1 MTLLI
6 EKNTTLQAQSGASAP
21 LMTLQQAHSWIAA
34 REPGA
39 HLVGAGHT
47 TLLRVHTDSRS
58 LQQGDLFVALQ
69 GERFD
74 AHAFLPQA
82 RTAGAAAALAQGGL
96 AASGLAGI
104 EVPDTLRAFGALA
117 AGWRAQFTLPL
128 VAVTG
133 SNGKTT
139 VTQMVACIL
148 AAHAGDAAL
157 ATQGN
162 FNNAIGVPHTLLRL
176 RSRHRLAVVELGMNH
191 PGEIAYL
198 AGLVQPTVALVNNAQ
213 REHLEFMHTVQAVAE
228 ENGAVFAALPAD
240 GVAVFPADDDYTP
253 LWRSLAGPRRCLTF
267 GAGGDVQCARADWQ
281 GGAWQL
287 QAATPQGSFSCQ
299 LAIAGRHNLRNALA
313 ATACALAAGVPLAAI
328 AQGLAAFAPVKGRS
342 RAFSVQ
348 RSTALGVSAAHAT
361 TNDNDNDKDTITV
374 VDDSYNANPDS
385 VRAAIEVLAELP
397 APRLLVLG
405 DMGEVGDQGP
415 QFHAEAGAH
424 ARHSGIEQLFTLGAQ
439 SAHAARAFGAARHFD
454 NMALLQAAVRET
466 LPALGSLL
474 VKGSRF
480 MKMEQVLEALTAPAA
495 NTHNRA
501 AQEGLH
507 VGSAH

>member
-6 EKNTTLQAQSGASAP
+6 EKNTTLQAQPGASAP
-21 LMTLQQAHSWIAA
+21 LMTLQQAHGWIAA

-47 TLLRVHTDSRS
+47 SLLRVHTDSRS
-58 LQQGDLFVALQ
+58 LQAGDLFVALQ

-96 AASGLAGI
+96 AAAGLAGI

-117 AGWRAQFTLPL
+117 AGWRGQFTLPL

-176 RSRHRLAVVELGMNH
+176 RAAHRLAVVELGMNH

-198 AGLVQPTVALVNNAQ
+198 VDLVQPTVALVNNAQ

-228 ENGAVFAALPAD
+228 ENGAVFAALPAN
-240 GVAVFPADDDYTP
+240 GVAVFPADDDYTA
-253 LWRSLAGPRRCLTF
+253 LWQDLTGTRRCLTF

-287 QAATPQGSFSCQ
+287 RVATPQGVFSCP

-348 RSTALGVSAAHAT
+348 RSTALGVSAAHA
-361 TNDNDNDKDTITV
+361 NDNNANATITV

-424 ARHSGIEQLFTLGAQ
+424 ARHCGIEQLFTLGAQ
-439 SAHAARAFGAARHFD
+439 SAHAARAFGAGRHFD